1 MFKALTDLFGSKPK
15 PKAPRHFI
23 PGPGTATDRV
33 RPAPVPRV
41 PAESAPAPR
50 APRTKSQWEQQSAPQ
65 APLPDATPEERC
77 GITPSMT
84 PEEIKARLAKLY
96 QRHNR
101 AASSFDPQL
110 REEAGQMLETLA
122 GLHDK
127 YFGSPAAP

>member
-1 MFKALTDLFGSKPK
+1 
-15 PKAPRHFI
+15 
-23 PGPGTATDRV
+23 
-33 RPAPVPRV
+33 
-41 PAESAPAPR
+41 
-50 APRTKSQWEQQSAPQ
+50 
-65 APLPDATPEERC
+65 
-77 GITPSMT
+77 MT